1 MKDLLENSAYTNRIG
16 YIITESAP
24 EEPTKTE
31 VVKEIKCGSRMRVVG
46 KGRLQSGNEKNRNGR
61 WYDTN
66 KELKP
71 QVECPRTQELIQ
83 HGRLLGENG
92 HPLSKD
98 IARQSQIIE
107 NLCSVRYL
115 KVWMEGND
123 VMAWYVGHNNALGD
137 TFDDNLR
144 SGIDPSFSLRA
155 LGSVNNTSR
164 GAEVVNLKVIT
175 WDDVIYP
182 SHPGA
187 YGQGLVGEEEL
198 TKADKELRA
207 RMNMES
213 AYTEACSMVDPSL
226 LMEDATMSRE
236 KMNESGMI
244 VPITNSQVIEYLQRE
259 SANFHIFRESF
270 DTLYDDITLLE
281 NTKQVRLT
289 DKDGSILFVNL
300 ESYVHNGLM
309 NYFYNKKEW

>member
-1 MKDLLENSAYTNRIG
+1 MRDILESSKYTRNIG
-16 YIITESAP
+16 YIITEAAP

-31 VVKEIKCGSRMRVVG
+31 IVNEIQCGSRKRVVG
-46 KGRLQSGNEKNRNGR
+46 KGILQTGDEKNRNGR
-61 WYDTN
+61 WYST
-66 KELKP
+66 KTELAP
-71 QVECPRTQELIQ
+71 QVVCPRTQELIQ

-98 IARQSQIIE
+98 LARQQQIIE
-107 NLCSVRYL
+107 SLCSVRYL

-123 VMAWYVGHNNALGD
+123 VWAWYVGHNNALGD

-155 LGSVNNTSR
+155 LGSVNNTNR
-164 GAEVVNLKVIT
+164 GAEVVGLKIIT

-187 YGQGLVGEEEL
+187 YGHGLVSHDEL
-198 TKADKELRA
+198 TKADKEVKA

-213 AYTEACSMVDPSL
+213 AYTEACSMIDQSL
-226 LMEDATMSRE
+226 IREDITRE
-236 KMNESGMI
+236 KMNESGLI
-244 VPITNSQVIEYLQRE
+244 TPITNQNVIDYLQRE

-270 DTLYDDITLLE
+270 DTLYDDIKLI
-281 NTKQVRLT
+281 NNNSQVQLT
-289 DKDGSILFVNL
+289 DKEGDILFVNL

-309 NYFYNKKEW
+309 NYFYNK